1 MLKEK
6 LMDRKSEGRDRKQN
20 KGGRWRATM
29 DMEISVNEAD
39 LRRMDLFK
47 PLFART
53 TDQLL

>member
-47 PLFART
+47 PFFART

>member
-20 KGGRWRATM
+20 KGGRWQATM
-29 DMEISVNEAD
+29 DMEIHVNEAD

-47 PLFART
+47 PFFART

>member
-1 MLKEK
+1 
-6 LMDRKSEGRDRKQN
+6 MDRKSEGRDRKQN

-47 PLFART
+47 LFFART

>member
-20 KGGRWRATM
+20 KGGRWQATM
-29 DMEISVNEAD
+29 DMEIHVNEAD

-47 PLFART
+47 LFFARA

>member
-20 KGGRWRATM
+20 KGGRWQATM
-29 DMEISVNEAD
+29 DMEIHVNEAD